1 MDTKTTRNLVVL
13 IAVVAL
19 VVIGLSVLS
28 SLLTSVVPVVITALV
43 AFVLGRMSANVGLRD
58 VIQRLRKPASK
69 PAEAS
74 AQKPAKA
81 KARTPESAVQTPPKQ
96 AEKPVQPA
104 TEAETDEDIDFK
116 VKTVGD
122 VLAESRRLEDEVA
135 KRNTAYDPTAAIE
148 ERRRRLLGDQSGDQ

>member
-1 MDTKTTRNLVVL
+1 MDTKTTRNLVIL

-19 VVIGLSVLS
+19 VIVGLSVLS

-58 VIQRLRKPASK
+58 VVKRLRQPASK
-69 PAEAS
+69 PAAAP

-81 KARTPESAVQTPPKQ
+81 QARQPESAAQTPPKPV
-96 AEKPVQPA
+96 EKPVQPA
-104 TEAETDEDIDFK
+104 AEADEDIDFK
-116 VKTVGD
+116 VKSVED